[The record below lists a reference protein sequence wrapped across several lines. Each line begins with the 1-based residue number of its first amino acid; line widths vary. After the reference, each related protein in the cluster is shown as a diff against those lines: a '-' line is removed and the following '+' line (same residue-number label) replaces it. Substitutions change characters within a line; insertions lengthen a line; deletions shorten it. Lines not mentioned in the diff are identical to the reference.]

1 MTVDEVRRRLASY
14 RPGTT
19 AAALTND
26 DYGDSE
32 HPAKPAAVLVG
43 IVDRA
48 DEPHLLLTVRNPRMK
63 RHAGQVAFPGG
74 RLDPGETPIE
84 AALREAEEEVALR
97 RHQVEV
103 IGELDSYRTGTDYI
117 VTPVVGVLISD
128 LNLEPHPPEV
138 SEIFEVPLAHA
149 LNRANHREDEAEW
162 KGIRRRYYTIDWS
175 PQHVWGATAGI
186 IVNLARTLD
195 GLA

>member
-1 MTVDEVRRRLASY
+1 MTVDEVRRRLANY
-14 RPGTT
+14 RPRTT
-19 AAALTND
+19 AAALASD
-26 DYGDSE
+26 DYADAE
-32 HPAKPAAVLVG
+32 RPAKPAAVLVG
-43 IVDRA
+43 IIDRA
-48 DEPHLLLTVRNPRMK
+48 DQPHLLLTVRNPHMK

-84 AALREAEEEVALR
+84 AALREAEEEVALK
-97 RHQVEV
+97 RHQVDV

-117 VTPVVGVLISD
+117 VTPVVGVLSPE
-128 LNLEPHPPEV
+128 LNLSAHEPEV
-138 SEIFEVPLAHA
+138 AEIFQVPLAHA

-195 GLA
+195 GLT